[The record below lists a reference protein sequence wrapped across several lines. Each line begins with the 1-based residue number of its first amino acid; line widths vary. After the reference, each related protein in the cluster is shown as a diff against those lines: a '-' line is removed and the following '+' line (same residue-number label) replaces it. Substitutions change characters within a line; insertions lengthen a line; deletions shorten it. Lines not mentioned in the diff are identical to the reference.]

1 MVSLPLLLS
10 GLTFVGS
17 ALPPQAPATAPT
29 AIVGARL
36 EIGDGSVVENGT
48 LVMSGGRIVAIGS
61 GVSVPSGATVID
73 GKGLVVFP
81 GFIDAYSNTGL
92 TLPDAPANVGAQP
105 DTTNTAPATMWAG
118 NRKGL
123 RADIRAATA
132 LNPKSSFADR
142 AAQGITTVLFSSGTG
157 SIAGTAALVD
167 LTPAPTVVMPE
178 VAHEFVLRGGGRF
191 GGAHDDL
198 AGAQGAP
205 PSGQGN
211 PPGPPPNTAPP
222 GGVPQTQN
230 RPGGGTQTPAAP
242 TGYPY
247 PGTLYGITALVRQT
261 LYDARAYAS
270 APKPEK
276 PDATYEGLRSLV
288 SGRVPAL
295 FTLNT
300 SREIARVA
308 RLADEFGFRMVVNGV
323 PDAYRMV
330 DLLKRRNVPVIV
342 SLEVPDEPRRTLG
355 TGADP
360 VPVRVLEDRYA
371 QYKERMGNARVLDE
385 AGVTIAFRKGPDDY
399 LAGVRKFVAASGL
412 SRAGA
417 LKAMTSGAARA
428 LNAERTHGSLQVG
441 KMANLVILTGDFLDE
456 KATVRTT
463 IVEGVVIE
471 PAKKE
476 AN

>member
-10 GLTFVGS
+10 SLIAVGS
-17 ALPPQAPATAPT
+17 APPPQTASTTPT

-36 EIGDGSVVENGT
+36 EVGDGTVVENGT
-48 LVMSGGRIVAIGS
+48 IVMSSGRIVAIGA
-61 GVSVPSGATVID
+61 GLAAPAGAKVID
-73 GKGLVVFP
+73 GKGLVVLP
-81 GFIDAYSNTGL
+81 GFIDAYSTTGL
-92 TLPDAPANVGAQP
+92 TLPDAPANVGPQP

-118 NRKGL
+118 NRKGI
-123 RADIRAATA
+123 RADIRAATS
-132 LNPKSSFADR
+132 LNPKSSFTDR
-142 AAQGITTVLFSSGTG
+142 ALQGITTVLFSSGNG
-157 SIAGTAALVD
+157 SIAGTAALVN
-167 LTPAPTVVMPE
+167 LTPTPSVVASD
-178 VAHEFVLRGGGRF
+178 VAQEFVLRGGGRF
-191 GGAHDDL
+191 GGIHDEDL
-198 AGAQGAP
+198 AGAQGTP

-211 PPGPPPNTAPP
+211 PPGAPPNTTPP
-222 GGVPQTQN
+222 GGIPQAPN
-230 RPGGGTQTPAAP
+230 RGQQTPTTPA

-261 LYDARAYAS
+261 LYDARAYA
-270 APKPEK
+270 AGPKPEK
-276 PDATYEGLRSLV
+276 PDVTYEGLRSLV
-288 SGRVPAL
+288 TGRVPAL

-300 SREIARVA
+300 SREISRVA
-308 RLADEFGFRMVVNGV
+308 RIADEFGFRMVINGV

-330 DLLKRRNVPVIV
+330 DVLKARRAPVIV

-355 TGADP
+355 NGPDA

-385 AGVTIAFRKGPDDY
+385 AGITLAFSRGTGDY
-399 LAGVRKFVAASGL
+399 LTGVRGLVKASGL
-412 SRAGA
+412 SRTGA

-428 LNAERTHGSLQVG
+428 LNAERTLGTLEVG

-456 KATVRTT
+456 KAKVQTT